1 MSLRNRHLALF
12 LCVCAAWLGTV
23 AHAQVVR
30 CTDTRTG
37 KVTYTDGACT
47 GGAAAREVEARKTPE
62 ELHLEREQAA
72 EALERK
78 QQRLQAE
85 ATAAETEARR
95 NAERDRARAAQAAA
109 AAPQPQD
116 YARSPECAR
125 SRRNFDMVAA
135 GLSRSTYEQE
145 LRLEAAQRQV
155 DLDCLGPQGYAE
167 VEKARANQPRV
178 VVFRPPGTALS
189 TPTRFPRLVPHNP
202 HHASPNVATFA
213 APTTWATPTPAQV
226 RDGFPGPVGS
236 AAQTEARRPADAT
249 GAQQQAL
256 PLRLPAQPLGHAGVA
271 QPQPQFPHHALV
283 VEPA

>member
-47 GGAAAREVEARKTPE
+47 SGAAAREVEARKTPE
-62 ELHLEREQAA
+62 ELQLEREQAA

-178 VVFRPPGTALS
+178 VVVPPSRHRPLYPDPFPQAV
-189 TPTRFPRLVPHNP
+189 TPQPPPRLTQCGDFRCTDNLGNTYPRTGP
-202 HHASPNVATFA
+202 G
-213 APTTWATPTPAQV
+213 
-226 RDGFPGPVGS
+226 RFPGPGGVCRSNG
-236 AAQTEARRPADAT
+236 
-249 GAQQQAL
+249 GQA
-256 PLRLPAQPLGHAGVA
+256 PC
-271 QPQPQFPHHALV
+271 
-283 VEPA
+283 

>member
-62 ELHLEREQAA
+62 ELQLEREQAA

-116 YARSPECAR
+116 YA
-125 SRRNFDMVAA
+125 
-135 GLSRSTYEQE
+135 
-145 LRLEAAQRQV
+145 
-155 DLDCLGPQGYAE
+155 E
-167 VEKARANQPRV
+167 VEKARATQPRV
-178 VVFRPPGTALS
+178 VVVPPSRHRPLYPDPFPQAGT
-189 TPTRFPRLVPHNP
+189 PQPPPRLTQCGDFRCTDNLGNTYPRTGP
-202 HHASPNVATFA
+202 G
-213 APTTWATPTPAQV
+213 
-226 RDGFPGPVGS
+226 RFPGPGGVCRSNG
-236 AAQTEARRPADAT
+236 
-249 GAQQQAL
+249 GQA
-256 PLRLPAQPLGHAGVA
+256 PC
-271 QPQPQFPHHALV
+271 
-283 VEPA
+283 

>member
-1 MSLRNRHLALF
+1 MGAFVWSMGAE
-12 LCVCAAWLGTV
+12 
-23 AHAQVVR
+23 AQVVR

-62 ELHLEREQAA
+62 ELQLERELAA

-109 AAPQPQD
+109 ATPQPQD

-178 VVFRPPGTALS
+178 VVVPPSRHRPLYPDPFPQAGT
-189 TPTRFPRLVPHNP
+189 PPRLTQCGDFRCTDNLGNTYPRTGP
-202 HHASPNVATFA
+202 G
-213 APTTWATPTPAQV
+213 
-226 RDGFPGPVGS
+226 RFPGPGGVCRSNG
-236 AAQTEARRPADAT
+236 
-249 GAQQQAL
+249 GQA
-256 PLRLPAQPLGHAGVA
+256 PC
-271 QPQPQFPHHALV
+271 
-283 VEPA
+283 

>member
-1 MSLRNRHLALF
+1 MFRRHQILIGL
-12 LCVCAAWLGTV
+12 CAAWMLAG
-23 AHAQVVR
+23 AQAQVVR
-30 CTDTRTG
+30 CTDARTG
-37 KVTYTDGACT
+37 KVTYTDGVCQ
-47 GGAAAREVEARKTPE
+47 GGAAAREVEPRKSPA
-62 ELHLEREQAA
+62 ELQRERELAA

-85 ATAAETEARR
+85 ATAAETDALR

-125 SRRNFDMVAA
+125 SRRNLDMVAS

-178 VVFRPPGTALS
+178 VVVPSVGNRPLYPDPFPQVGRPP
-189 TPTRFPRLVPHNP
+189 PPPRLTQCGDFSCTDSQGNRYPRAGP
-202 HHASPNVATFA
+202 G
-213 APTTWATPTPAQV
+213 
-226 RDGFPGPVGS
+226 RLPGP
-236 AAQTEARRPADAT
+236 
-249 GAQQQAL
+249 
-256 PLRLPAQPLGHAGVA
+256 AGVCRSA
-271 QPQPQFPHHALV
+271 GGQAPC
-283 VEPA
+283 